1 MVTTEG
7 SLVFY
12 LECQLELKSYGVQL
26 GRHFFRGQRMPKI
39 TTLQQVKEKKDAFIK
54 QIFSTVSP
62 YIDPLDT
69 AFSFGLCHM
78 WRRRLVSSIGEGE
91 KVLDL
96 CTGTGELA
104 LRIAKRVGR
113 RGSVVGVDF
122 CDDMLTRARKKMN
135 PGLGN
140 IEFILADAKDLAFPD
155 NSFDAVTIA
164 FGIRNV
170 PDTAAVLKVIH
181 RVLRPGGRFFCLELT
196 IPRNRLVLPIYK
208 FYTFRVMPSV
218 AKIVTRSSLP
228 YTYLP
233 RSIETFHPPMEFKNI
248 MEECGFTGV
257 KVRSMSLGVATIYEA
272 VKV

>member
-1 MVTTEG
+1 MSKVTI
-7 SLVFY
+7 
-12 LECQLELKSYGVQL
+12 
-26 GRHFFRGQRMPKI
+26 P
-39 TTLQQVKEKKDAFIK
+39 QQVREKKDAFIK

-69 AFSFGLCHM
+69 AFSFGLCHI
-78 WRRRLVSSIGEGE
+78 WRRRLVSGIRGGE

-104 LRIAKRVGR
+104 FHIARRVGD

-122 CDDMLTRARKKMN
+122 CDDMLAHAREKMN
-135 PGLGN
+135 PSFKN
-140 IEFILADAKDLAFPD
+140 IEFILSDAKDLAFPD
-155 NSFDAVTIA
+155 NSFDAVTVS

-170 PDTAAVLKVIH
+170 PDTAVVLKAIH

-196 IPRNRLVLPIYK
+196 IPGNRWVLPIYK

-218 AKIVTRSSLP
+218 ARIITRSSLP

-233 RSIETFHPPMEFKNI
+233 RSIETFPPPEEFQHI

-257 KVRSMSLGVATIYEA
+257 KVRRMSLGVATLYEA
-272 VKV
+272 AKP